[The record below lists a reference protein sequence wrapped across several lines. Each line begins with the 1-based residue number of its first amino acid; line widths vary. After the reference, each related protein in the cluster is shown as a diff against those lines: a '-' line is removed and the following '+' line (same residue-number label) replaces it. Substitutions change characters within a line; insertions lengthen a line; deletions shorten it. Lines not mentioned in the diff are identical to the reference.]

1 MSGDGTLRHFNPP
14 LEPVAVGVQRT
25 WLDLALAHT
34 DRE

>member
-1 MSGDGTLRHFNPP
+1 MAACGISRQFNTP

-25 WLDLALAHT
+25 WLDRAPAQT